1 MKLKYRIIDI
11 YRRMIGCT
19 RSALIGIMVCSGGFA
34 IAQQNTVTL
43 EEAIQQTLRGNKN
56 IEAASLDI
64 EYQRQ
69 IKRTATDVGK
79 TNVMYMQGQYN
90 SYVKTDNNITISQ
103 SIPFPTVFTS
113 QNALDKSLV
122 KGAEFR
128 KAVTENELVYQVKQ
142 VYHRLLYLMAREALL
157 EQQDSIYTNFVK
169 ATDLR
174 YRTGET
180 RMLEKTTAETQ
191 RNEVLNQLAQNQ
203 ADIRIYQQ
211 QLAVL
216 MNRSHPVAIASAE
229 LSERKLG
236 LPLDSVSISQ
246 NPNMAYLK
254 QLKEIAANEK
264 KVASAKVLPDLSIG
278 YFNQTLIGTPVNAS
292 GELATKSDRFQGF
305 QVGLAIPLW
314 FGPQSAK
321 VKAAAIHRQKAQTQF
336 ELSQTAM
343 QAQWQQ
349 GAQEYIKNKS
359 SVNFYQSAALAN
371 AALILKQ
378 SDIAFRNGE
387 IDYTEYWLAVRNAMQ
402 IRENYLNSL
411 NSLNQS
417 VIHLEFLAGIQ

>member
-157 EQQDSIYTNFVK
+157 EQQDSIYTSFVK

-278 YFNQTLIGTPVNAS
+278 YFNQTLIGTPVYAS

>member
-1 MKLKYRIIDI
+1 
-11 YRRMIGCT
+11 
-19 RSALIGIMVCSGGFA
+19 MVCSGGFA

>member
-264 KVASAKVLPDLSIG
+264 KVASKKVLPDLSIG

-321 VKAAAIHRQKAQTQF
+321 VKAAAIHRQKVQTQF
-336 ELSQTAM
+336 ELSQTVM
-343 QAQWQQ
+343 LAQWQQ
-349 GAQEYIKNKS
+349 SAQEYIKNKS
-359 SVNFYQSAALAN
+359 SVNFYQGAALAN

-378 SDIAFRNGE
+378 SDIAFKNGE

>member
-1 MKLKYRIIDI
+1 
-11 YRRMIGCT
+11 
-19 RSALIGIMVCSGGFA
+19 MVCSGGFA

-142 VYHRLLYLMAREALL
+142 VYHRLLYLMAHEALL

>member
-264 KVASAKVLPDLSIG
+264 KVASKKVLPDLSIG

>member
-1 MKLKYRIIDI
+1 
-11 YRRMIGCT
+11 
-19 RSALIGIMVCSGGFA
+19 MVCSGGFA

-142 VYHRLLYLMAREALL
+142 VYHHLLYLMAREALL

>member
-216 MNRSHPVAIASAE
+216 MNRSHPVAIASVE

-343 QAQWQQ
+343 QAQWQL